1 MGIGRRARRARV
13 AGAPGAIAAAIACFA
28 VALWASTPV
37 WADVAL
43 DTRLK
48 SLETQLRC
56 LVCQNQ
62 TLAES
67 NAPLAEDLRKE
78 VRELAVS
85 GKSDDEIRAYL
96 VARYGDFVLYKP
108 PVKPTTYLLWFGPFL
123 LLACGVV
130 VWWMVVRRRTAH
142 AADAA
147 EATDVTAGTGTLAR
161 AHALL
166 DDGDPDPKIR

>member
-1 MGIGRRARRARV
+1 MGTRRRARRARV
-13 AGAPGAIAAAIACFA
+13 AGAPGGITAAIACFA

-37 WADVAL
+37 WSDVAL

-123 LLACGVV
+123 LLACGIV
-130 VWWMVVRRRTAH
+130 VWWIVVRRRAVRGGAEEAIAEPSTPADDDALAH
-142 AADAA
+142 A
-147 EATDVTAGTGTLAR
+147 R
-161 AHALL
+161 ALL
-166 DDGDPDPKIR
+166 DE